1 MKTGKAKRRQ
11 RPSIS
16 DRIAEY
22 VDSPRLRNRMLDG
35 DWIVATVDGNFGAY
49 TTQARIRSKG
59 KACAL
64 RDWSCTCPSE
74 YSPCKHVSALVE
86 TWRINAKSFD
96 DLAPRWKT
104 LSLKPKGS
112 LIQLIREIGEVHP
125 GALRFALGLSDR
137 VEEVS
142 EHAERDW

>member
-1 MKTGKAKRRQ
+1 MKTAKAARRQ

-22 VDSPRLRNRMLDG
+22 VDSPRLRNRMLDEG
-35 DWIVATVDGNFGAY
+35 WIVATVDGNYGAY

-59 KACAL
+59 KGRAL

-86 TWRINAKSFD
+86 TWKINGKSFD
-96 DLAPRWKT
+96 DLAPRWKD
-104 LSLKPKGS
+104 LSSKPKGEF
-112 LIQLIREIGEVHP
+112 IRLIREIGKVHP

-137 VEEVS
+137 IEEVS
-142 EHAERDW
+142 DHTEEAW

>member
-1 MKTGKAKRRQ
+1 
-11 RPSIS
+11 
-16 DRIAEY
+16 
-22 VDSPRLRNRMLDG
+22 MLDG

-49 TTQARIRSKG
+49 VTQARMRSKG
-59 KACAL
+59 KARAL
-64 RDWSCTCPSE
+64 SDWSCTCPSE

-86 TWRINAKSFD
+86 TLRINAKSFD

-104 LSLKPKGS
+104 LSLKPKGR

-142 EHAERDW
+142 EYPEEGW